1 MTPYLVKNKLVKKA
15 NLKNKI
21 NLSNLRLTLDTK
33 EDLLNI
39 KKVFN
44 FYKNI
49 NINENKILNFVKNK
63 KEFEYNYSS
72 KNMGT
77 GQKMWIKAK
86 KIIPDGGMLLSKRAE
101 SNLPK
106 LWPSYY
112 KKAKGCFVW
121 DLDNKK
127 YIDFGLMGVG
137 TNVLGYNNLQVNQS
151 VKKAIDKSNM
161 STLNSPE
168 EISLAEKLIQI
179 HPWASMVKF
188 ARTGG
193 EANSIAIRIAEHLP
207 ILVR

>member
-1 MTPYLVKNKLVKKA
+1 
-15 NLKNKI
+15 
-21 NLSNLRLTLDTK
+21 
-33 EDLLNI
+33 
-39 KKVFN
+39 
-44 FYKNI
+44 
-49 NINENKILNFVKNK
+49 
-63 KEFEYNYSS
+63 
-72 KNMGT
+72 
-77 GQKMWIKAK
+77 
-86 KIIPDGGMLLSKRAE
+86 MLLSKRAE

-188 ARTGG
+188 ARTG
-193 EANSIAIRIAEHLP
+193 EKL
-207 ILVR
+207 ILLR

>member
-72 KNMGT
+72 KIWALGKNV
-77 GQKMWIKAK
+77 IKA

-112 KKAKGCFVW
+112 KKAKGCFV
-121 DLDNKK
+121 
-127 YIDFGLMGVG
+127 FG
-137 TNVLGYNNLQVNQS
+137 T
-151 VKKAIDKSNM
+151 
-161 STLNSPE
+161 
-168 EISLAEKLIQI
+168 
-179 HPWASMVKF
+179 
-188 ARTGG
+188 
-193 EANSIAIRIAEHLP
+193 
-207 ILVR
+207 